1 MGRARVQTAQAEEEN
16 KEIAENLEAVEVP
29 ENAEMI
35 SEEEAR
41 ELEEKAI
48 AKVEKEAAEEEVKE
62 EFKEEVKHVKY
73 LIHTPNESYSGLN
86 CGVEFK
92 QGKGYT
98 ANKVIAEMFIEK
110 GYEVEEIK

>member
-1 MGRARVQTAQAEEEN
+1 MGRARVQTAQPEEEN
-16 KEIAENLEAVEVP
+16 KEIEQQQEENKE
-29 ENAEMI
+29 I
-35 SEEEAR
+35 
-41 ELEEKAI
+41 EEK
-48 AKVEKEAAEEEVKE
+48 VKQPIQ
-62 EFKEEVKHVKY
+62 Y

-98 ANKVIAEMFIEK
+98 VNKVIAEMFIEK

>member
-1 MGRARVQTAQAEEEN
+1 MGRARVQTAQETEIPTAEE
-16 KEIAENLEAVEVP
+16 LEQIQVP
-29 ENAEMI
+29 ENAEEI
-35 SEEEAR
+35 AEEEAK

-48 AKVEKEAAEEEVKE
+48 AKVEAKQPIQ
-62 EFKEEVKHVKY
+62 Y

-98 ANKVIAEMFIEK
+98 VNKVIAEMFIEK

>member
-1 MGRARVQTAQAEEEN
+1 MGRARVQTAQPEEEN
-16 KEIAENLEAVEVP
+16 KEIEQQQEEIEEVE
-29 ENAEMI
+29 
-35 SEEEAR
+35 
-41 ELEEKAI
+41 ELEE
-48 AKVEKEAAEEEVKE
+48 VEEAEEENKDE
-62 EFKEEVKHVKY
+62 IKEEVKQPLKY

-98 ANKVIAEMFIEK
+98 VNKVIAEMFIEK

>member
-1 MGRARVQTAQAEEEN
+1 MGRARVQTAQPEEEI

-29 ENAEMI
+29 ENAEEI
-35 SEEEAR
+35 TEEEAK

-48 AKVEKEAAEEEVKE
+48 AKVEAKQPIQ
-62 EFKEEVKHVKY
+62 Y

-98 ANKVIAEMFIEK
+98 VNKVIAEMFIEK